1 MFVKIL
7 APAARCLLYPS
18 QWLSGKMRSIN
29 KTGTTRQNPKLA
41 TQKLRCADRIIG
53 DGFG

>member
-1 MFVKIL
+1 MFLKIL
-7 APAARCLLYPS
+7 APAARCLLYHS
-18 QWLSGKMRSIN
+18 KWLFGQVSSIN